1 MANQNPNY
9 VVEDDDDDDDDKG
22 GWSFVG
28 YSVVFFALSGLAY
41 WWINKK
47 EQEGGRFKLWW
58 VLALVYHW
66 LGKVGVSGVLAGIG
80 VLSLLIGVIRIV
92 AKSRQSAKA

>member
-1 MANQNPNY
+1 MRFGIL
-9 VVEDDDDDDDDKG
+9 KG
-22 GWSFVG
+22 LLAAIPL
-28 YSVVFFALSGLAY
+28 VFFALSGLAY